1 MIQEQYFK
9 SIMDNLSTAILLAE
23 PLYND
28 DEKITDFQI
37 CYMNESFL
45 RLSKDFLKENE
56 CFSIFKPYSCLV
68 RNGGRNTAEQNNP
81 HRYDLFL
88 QFFKVASD
96 YDELRNGKL
105 YCSNL
110 FRCFKGKRI

>member
-37 CYMNESFL
+37 CYMNERFL
-45 RLSKDFLKENE
+45 RL
-56 CFSIFKPYSCLV
+56 P
-68 RNGGRNTAEQNNP
+68 
-81 HRYDLFL
+81 
-88 QFFKVASD
+88 
-96 YDELRNGKL
+96 
-105 YCSNL
+105 
-110 FRCFKGKRI
+110 